1 MPIPD
6 NYPPMDPAVYQTAPW
21 FEPFEPTELDDDWDE
36 QAEAYR
42 EGKAFYA
49 EGRERTEGRRL
60 YHGKALSEF
69 ERGWDDAEEYAAE
82 ETAAELVLPV
92 VAEGGVA

>member
-6 NYPPMDPAVYQTAPW
+6 GFPPMDYATYASGPW

-36 QAEAYR
+36 QDEAYR

-49 EGRERTEGRRL
+49 QGRERTEGRRL

-69 ERGWDDAEEYAAE
+69 ERGWDDAEEDASDA
-82 ETAAELVLPV
+82 TFPDIVLPV
-92 VAEGGVA
+92 VALWK